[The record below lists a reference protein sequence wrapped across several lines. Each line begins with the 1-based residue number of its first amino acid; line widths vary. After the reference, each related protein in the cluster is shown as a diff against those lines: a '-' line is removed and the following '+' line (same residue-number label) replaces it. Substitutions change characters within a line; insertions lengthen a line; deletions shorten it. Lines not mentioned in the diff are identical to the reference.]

1 MAEYRIHCKH
11 CGYEGQANSRW
22 IPFAQVEKRGQ
33 DCPHCGR
40 PTLLEAWCTLRAEAS
55 MPDY

>member
-1 MAEYRIHCKH
+1 MAEYRIYCKH

-22 IPFAQVEKRGQ
+22 IPFVQVEKRGH

-40 PTLLEAWCTLRAEAS
+40 PTLLEPWCTLRAEAS

>member
-22 IPFAQVEKRGQ
+22 IPFVQVEKRGQ

-40 PTLLEAWCTLRAEAS
+40 PTLLEPWCKLRA
-55 MPDY
+55 

>member
-22 IPFAQVEKRGQ
+22 IPFVQVEKWGL

-40 PTLLEAWCTLRAEAS
+40 PTLL
-55 MPDY
+55 